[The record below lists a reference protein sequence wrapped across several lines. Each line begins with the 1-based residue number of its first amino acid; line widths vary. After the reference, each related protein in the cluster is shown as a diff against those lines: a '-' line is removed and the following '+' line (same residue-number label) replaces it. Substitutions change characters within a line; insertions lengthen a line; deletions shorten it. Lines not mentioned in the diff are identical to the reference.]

1 MVEFNSKFDDDCQE
15 NFIPVSL
22 QSFMTALLT
31 KSASETNTT
40 PHYRQAIVT
49 IGQLMT
55 FNTTIRIWNQLSSA
69 YHSKKHE
76 APVAVYVAQMI
87 HSKNP

>member
-1 MVEFNSKFDDDCQE
+1 MVEFNSKFDDDFQE

-22 QSFMTALLT
+22 HYWQDQHHQY
-31 KSASETNTT
+31 T

-55 FNTTIRIWNQLSSA
+55 SNTTIRIWNQLSPA

-76 APVAVYVAQMI
+76 ALVAVYVAQMI
-87 HSKNP
+87 HSKNPYFEHDW